1 MFYNSIGLRFAFQK
15 FESVGVFLCIWFS
28 KVGCF
33 IFCSVF
39 VFVER
44 TSHPS
49 LVSSLSLVS
58 LPSLVSFLRF

>member
-1 MFYNSIGLRFAFQK
+1 MLR
-15 FESVGVFLCIWFS
+15 SS

-33 IFCSVF
+33 LFCSVF
-39 VFVER
+39 VFVGR

-58 LPSLVSFLRF
+58 LLLLIYFSSFLIKKEKKDRTY